1 MLPYIYFPHQY
12 VRQYLSQQI
21 DFQRPKIF
29 LENIHC
35 NLLRQRKYL
44 LGGADESVDIVNRQ
58 HQAALDQC

>member
-21 DFQRPKIF
+21 NFNVNIF
-29 LENIHC
+29 LENIRC

>member
-12 VRQYLSQQI
+12 VRQYLSPQI
-21 DFQRPKIF
+21 NFNVNIF

>member
-21 DFQRPKIF
+21 NLNVNIF